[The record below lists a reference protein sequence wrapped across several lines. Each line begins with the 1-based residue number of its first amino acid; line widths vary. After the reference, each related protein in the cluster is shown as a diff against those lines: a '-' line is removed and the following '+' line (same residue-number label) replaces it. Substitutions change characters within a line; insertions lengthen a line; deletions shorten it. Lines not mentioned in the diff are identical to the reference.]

1 MDPQLRDFPG
11 LLSPLVRDLMSNL
24 TPTDT
29 IPSRVH
35 SLLSPHIVSE
45 DNQPF
50 TEKDAMT
57 RIFIDDLGIDCTV
70 DIGDGREWGAHKALL
85 AAKSGYFRDYF
96 DNNPRESRVTI
107 PEAALSNNSGQD
119 VLNWFL
125 CYLYH
130 PEIAG
135 FPWSQRDFLAV
146 NDFKILPCCVEV
158 LRLGQVFQVAEL
170 KEFAAKNAQKY
181 IDAILHDRFK
191 ANCGKTGPIKYL
203 VNDEHLNPGGMVDS
217 EVIDRFL
224 PPGSPILE
232 EREELDVKNRLLPAG
247 TLNLGE
253 MGVPEAIDM
262 LLPPGTTELEDEQ
275 ARGILTNIVLLVIG
289 LKHRAVEG
297 QMSEQQALQRDLE
310 NLCNYN
316 AFRHDYIELD
326 LECPAFRK
334 EAVLYAKSDEVAHEC
349 ACPAH
354 TDDQESEGTESEGT
368 ESEATE
374 SKATK
379 SKATKSKAAKNKVAK
394 SKAAKSKAA
403 KGKAAKGKAS
413 KSKNTKKKKP
423 GLKRSDIKE
432 GSGQYVLLNP
442 FDGGRTIYCWR
453 CAGNHGYPW
462 RPFRR
467 LAEK

>member
-1 MDPQLRDFPG
+1 MDPQLRD

-24 TPTDT
+24 TATDA

-57 RIFIDDLGIDCTV
+57 RILIDDLGTDCTV

-158 LRLGQVFQVAEL
+158 LRLGEVFQVAEL

-181 IDAILHDRFK
+181 IDAILNDRFK

-203 VNDEHLNPGGMVDS
+203 VNNERPNPGEMVES

-232 EREELDVKNRLLPAG
+232 ETEDLDINNRLLPAG
-247 TLNLGE
+247 SLNLGD

-275 ARGILTNIVLLVIG
+275 ARGILTDIVLLAIG
-289 LKHRAVEG
+289 LKHRVVEG
-297 QMSEQQALQRDLE
+297 QMSERQALQRDLKD
-310 NLCNYN
+310 LCNYKT
-316 AFRHDYIELD
+316 FRHYYTELD
-326 LECPAFRK
+326 LECSAFRK

-349 ACPAH
+349 ACPTH
-354 TDDQESEGTESEGT
+354 TDNQENEGTESEGTESEGT
-368 ESEATE
+368 ES
-374 SKATK
+374 KATK
-379 SKATKSKAAKNKVAK
+379 SKAAK

-403 KGKAAKGKAS
+403 KNKATKGKATQGEAS
-413 KSKNTKKKKP
+413 KSKTTKKKKS
-423 GLKRSDIKE
+423 GVKRSDIKE
-432 GSGQYVLLNP
+432 DSGRYVLLNP